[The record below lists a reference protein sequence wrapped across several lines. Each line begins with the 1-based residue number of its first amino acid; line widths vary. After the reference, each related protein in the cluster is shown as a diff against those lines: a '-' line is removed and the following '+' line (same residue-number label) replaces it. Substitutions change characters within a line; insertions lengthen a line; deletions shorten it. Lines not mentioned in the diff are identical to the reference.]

1 MRRFVASAPTKD
13 IGVDRPDKNA
23 PPLTPE
29 QEVFIKQLRA
39 RYSRPAT
46 QVTLVHGASPF
57 IIRAWHRA
65 PGSVAEKSVN
75 NYERI
80 LW

>member
-1 MRRFVASAPTKD
+1 MGS
-13 IGVDRPDKNA
+13 
-23 PPLTPE
+23 
-29 QEVFIKQLRA
+29 
-39 RYSRPAT
+39 
-46 QVTLVHGASPF
+46 HGG
-57 IIRAWHRA
+57 H